1 MAQDR
6 FPHSSPTLPLSNF
19 HFFLFRTCLVKFT
32 SLLLLLSFFFFF
44 FLDGVLQLW
53 QNLFFR
59 ITEPLLEN
67 PMRLVVGRFWCEKYF
82 FSFVNEGNEGEVR
95 ENGSKKKKKKN
106 QSPLSSYKVIQI
118 CPSLFLLS
126 RGSFSLTP
134 PPRRHTFSLFFFF
147 FSCGSTT
154 SCHVSPRTRYPLHPR
169 PLLVHSI
176 LLNARKDRQR
186 ALQSLHH
193 WTISSA
199 SASSSR

>member
-95 ENGSKKKKKKN
+95 ENGSKKKKKKIKAPF
-106 QSPLSSYKVIQI
+106 PLTRSSKSVLHSSFYLEVPS
-118 CPSLFLLS
+118 PSLHLPDGTL
-126 RGSFSLTP
+126 
-134 PPRRHTFSLFFFF
+134 SLFFFSF
-147 FSCGSTT
+147 F
-154 SCHVSPRTRYPLHPR
+154 HVEVLLH
-169 PLLVHSI
+169 
-176 LLNARKDRQR
+176 AM
-186 ALQSLHH
+186 
-193 WTISSA
+193 
-199 SASSSR
+199 